1 MQNTMKIFFWLL
13 ISFIVIDAS
22 AQVAVRADRIYTAA
36 GPVIENGVILV
47 RDGLIQ
53 HVGPASDIRIPD
65 GYQVLEAAVVT
76 PGLIDA
82 HSVVGLSGYLNQAHD
97 QDQLEASAPIQPEL
111 RAIDA
116 YNPREPL
123 VEWVRGFGI
132 TTIHTGHG
140 PGSVISGQT
149 LVAKTTGE
157 SVEESVIVPA
167 AMVAATLGDGARAS
181 GSKAPGTRSKMVA
194 MLRGELIKAQAYAEK
209 RANQEEDEPFTR
221 DLRLETLAD
230 VLDGRLPL
238 LVTVERA
245 HDILTTIRLAEEF
258 GVRLVLDSASEAH
271 LVLDE
276 IKQSGF
282 PVITHATM
290 ARHSGERENATFEQP
305 TLLRDAGIPFA
316 LQSGYEAYVPK
327 TRVVLFEAGV
337 AAAYGLSFEDA
348 LASVTIDAARILG
361 IDDRIGSIEV
371 GKDADLA
378 LYDGDPFEYTTHCVG
393 VIIDG
398 TIVSTEQR

>member
-1 MQNTMKIFFWLL
+1 MRLSSATFCFLFL
-13 ISFIVIDAS
+13 FASLDVS
-22 AQVAVRADRIYTAA
+22 AQIAVRAERLHTAA
-36 GPVIENGVILV
+36 GPVIEQGVVLI
-47 RDGLIQ
+47 RDGRIEQ
-53 HVGPASDIRIPD
+53 VGPASRVRIPD
-65 GYQVLEAAVVT
+65 GYRVMEAAVVT

-82 HSVVGLSGYLNQAHD
+82 HSVVGLSGYLNQPHD
-97 QDQLEASAPIQPEL
+97 QDQLETSAPIQPEL

-116 YNPREPL
+116 YNPREAL

-149 LVAKTTGE
+149 LIAKTAGE
-157 SVEESVIVPA
+157 TVEEAVMVPA

-181 GSKAPGTRSKMVA
+181 GGKAPGTRSKMVA
-194 MLRGELIKAQAYAEK
+194 MLRAEFIKAQAYADK
-209 RANQEEDEPFTR
+209 RAEESDEGAFTR
-221 DLRLETLAD
+221 DLRMESLAAVLE
-230 VLDGRLPL
+230 GEMPL

-245 HDILTTIRLAEEF
+245 HDILTTIRLAQEF
-258 GVRLVLDSASEAH
+258 NIRLVLDSAAEAH
-271 LVLDE
+271 LVLEE
-276 IKQSGF
+276 IKESGF
-282 PVITHATM
+282 PVISHATM

-305 TLLRDAGIPFA
+305 ARLRDTGIPFA

-337 AAAYGLSFEDA
+337 AAAHGLSFDEA

-361 IDDRIGSIEV
+361 IQSRVGSLEV

-378 LYDGDPFEYTTHCVG
+378 LFDGDPFEYTTHCTG

-398 TIVSTEQR
+398 KVVSEEIR